1 MHVFAAFVPSLSF
14 PDIAFLKMQIQ
25 HIAGDSLSVPFSI
38 YYYHRSAFFSFFL
51 FYPFSR
57 GFYITIGRTQALQKE
72 SVA

>member
-38 YYYHRSAFFSFFL
+38 YYYHRSAFFPFF
-51 FYPFSR
+51 FFTPF
-57 GFYITIGRTQALQKE
+57 L
-72 SVA
+72 VAFTLRSEEHKRCKKSL